1 MSRNTKTMTSDA
13 GSAAVKEA
21 ASGAAVTASVNNGFR
36 IIDLCY
42 IALSVALISVCA
54 WITIPAQVSFTMQT
68 FAVFLTS
75 YLLGGRRSVLAVL
88 VYILLGA
95 VGVPVFS
102 GMKGGLP
109 VLLGPTGGY
118 IVGFIFIAL
127 FMWLFE
133 LFAKGRRWVTALSML
148 PGLLICYAF
157 GTVWFVQ
164 VYVGQDGS
172 RMGYAAALSVCVL
185 PFIIPDLLK
194 AALAIAIGSN
204 KALRRAVHNS

>member
-1 MSRNTKTMTSDA
+1 MTEYSKTMTSN
-13 GSAAVKEA
+13 
-21 ASGAAVTASVNNGFR
+21 ASGEKAIPTVKQGFR

-42 IALSVALISVCA
+42 IALSAALITVCA
-54 WITIPAQVSFTMQT
+54 WITIPASVSFTMQT

-75 YLLGGRRSVLAVL
+75 YLLGGRRSLLAVL

-95 VGVPVFS
+95 VGIPVFS
-102 GMKGGLP
+102 GMKGGLTA
-109 VLLGPTGGY
+109 LLGPTGGY
-118 IVGFIFIAL
+118 IIGFIFIAL
-127 FMWLFE
+127 FMWAFE

-164 VYVGQDGS
+164 VYVGEDGS
-172 RMGYAAALSVCVL
+172 RMGYGAALGVCVL

-204 KALRRAVHNS
+204 KALRRAVNNS